1 MAASG
6 RHRRYEPSRINR
18 ASLAVTAGGAG
29 LALPLLTAG
38 SAGAASVDVWDKVAR
53 CESTGDWQINTGN
66 GYYGGLQFSRS
77 TWQAYGGGVYAARAD
92 LATERQQIAVA
103 EKVLRAQG
111 PTAWPVCSVRA
122 GLSRNDAAP
131 EAVVRTGAGN
141 GAARAAA
148 PKPPPPKPPAA
159 RPEHASPP
167 KPRSEPGSG
176 AAARSG
182 SRPAPSAR
190 PAAATAAGAHHAA
203 YTVVSGDSLSGIAE
217 AENVSGGWHRLYEGN
232 RAVVGADPDLIQPG
246 QRLSIGGQQRQKAPA
261 EYRAGSGK
269 SAAKTRPAKQHAP
282 RTDAA
287 PAGPAAPHAKPHRT
301 APAAKPHSPA
311 PATTSTALVAPVPG
325 HHTTSYR
332 ASGGSWSSG
341 HHTGIDFPVPTG
353 TSVEAVAAGRVVAA
367 GWGGAYGY
375 QVVIRH
381 ANGKYTQYAHL
392 SALTVRMGQNVQR
405 GQRIARSGSTG
416 NATGPHLHFEA
427 RTGPEYGSDIDP
439 LAYLRAGGVAV

>member
-6 RHRRYEPSRINR
+6 RHRRYEQSRINR

-38 SAGAASVDVWDKVAR
+38 SAGAASGDVWDKVAR

-111 PTAWPVCSVRA
+111 PTAWPVCSARA
-122 GLSRNDAAP
+122 GLSRDDAAP
-131 EAVVRTGAGN
+131 ETVVRTGTRTGTRTGAGTRTGTGTRN
-141 GAARAAA
+141 GAAHEAG
-148 PKPPPPKPPAA
+148 PKA
-159 RPEHASPP
+159 RTVKPEHM
-167 KPRSEPGSG
+167 
-176 AAARSG
+176 
-182 SRPAPSAR
+182 SAR
-190 PAAATAAGAHHAA
+190 PAASTAPAAHRAD

-217 AENVSGGWHRLYEGN
+217 AEHVSGGWHQLYEGN
-232 RAVVGADPDLIQPG
+232 RTVVGADPDLILPG
-246 QRLSIGGQQRQKAPA
+246 QRLTIGEQWRQQTTADHT
-261 EYRAGSGK
+261 AGPE
-269 SAAKTRPAKQHAP
+269 KTRPAKNRPAKP
-282 RTDAA
+282 RTARTEAA
-287 PAGPAAPHAKPHRT
+287 SAEPA
-301 APAAKPHSPA
+301 
-311 PATTSTALVAPVPG
+311 TSTALVAPVPG
-325 HHTTSYR
+325 HHTTPYR

-353 TSVEAVAAGRVVAA
+353 TSVKAVAAGRVVAA

-381 ANGKYTQYAHL
+381 ANGRYTQYAHL
-392 SALTVRMGQNVQR
+392 SALTVRMGQNVQQ

>member
-38 SAGAASVDVWDKVAR
+38 SAGAASGDVWDKVAR

-122 GLSRNDAAP
+122 GLSRDDAAP
-131 EAVVRTGAGN
+131 ETAVRTGTGAGARTGTGTRT
-141 GAARAAA
+141 GARTA
-148 PKPPPPKPPAA
+148 
-159 RPEHASPP
+159 
-167 KPRSEPGSG
+167 KPRSETEP
-176 AAARSG
+176 RT
-182 SRPAPSAR
+182 RPAPSAR
-190 PAAATAAGAHHAA
+190 PAASTAPAAHPAA
-203 YTVVSGDSLSGIAE
+203 YTVVTGDSLSGIAE
-217 AENVSGGWHRLYEGN
+217 SENVSGGWHRLYEGN
-232 RAVVGADPDLIQPG
+232 RRVVGADPDLIRPG
-246 QRLSIGGQQRQKAPA
+246 QRLSIGEQHQKATTGHPAGPTEPRSAKTAPARTGPAKPRTTRTEAAPA
-261 EYRAGSGK
+261 E
-269 SAAKTRPAKQHAP
+269 
-282 RTDAA
+282 
-287 PAGPAAPHAKPHRT
+287 PAAPHSKPHRT
-301 APAAKPHSPA
+301 PPPAKHHSAEHHSAAPAAA
-311 PATTSTALVAPVPG
+311 STALVAPVPG
-325 HHTTSYR
+325 HHTTPYR

-353 TSVEAVAAGRVVAA
+353 TSVKAVAAGRVVAA

-381 ANGKYTQYAHL
+381 TNGTYTQYAHL
-392 SALTVRMGQNVQR
+392 SAVTVRMGQNVQR
-405 GQRIARSGSTG
+405 GQRIARSGATG

-427 RTGPEYGSDIDP
+427 RTGPEYGSDTDP
-439 LAYLRAGGVAV
+439 LAYLRAGGVTV